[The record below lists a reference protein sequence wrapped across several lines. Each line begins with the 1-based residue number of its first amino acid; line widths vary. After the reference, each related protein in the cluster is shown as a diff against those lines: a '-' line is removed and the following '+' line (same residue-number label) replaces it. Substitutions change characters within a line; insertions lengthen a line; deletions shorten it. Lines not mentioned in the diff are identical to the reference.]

1 MKVKTTD
8 RVGSAGRTGLLAS
21 LAVSLLAASALAGE
35 PLEAT
40 PVLTPAQPET

>member
-8 RVGSAGRTGLLAS
+8 GVGSVGRTGLLAS

-40 PVLTPAQPET
+40 PVSPVPSET